1 MWNDIDFESPPENC
15 DILGFA
21 ETGQVRV
28 VRYYNG
34 KPNTFL
40 KIVAWM
46 ELPEKPD
53 WLTVEEVEVVEAP
66 KKRGRPKKK

>member
-1 MWNDIDFESPPENC
+1 MWNDIDFDTPPEDR

-21 ETGQVRV
+21 ETGQCRV
-28 VRYYNG
+28 VRYFKG

-40 KIVAWM
+40 NIVAWM

-53 WLTVEEVEVVEAP
+53 WLEQEVEVEEKP
-66 KKRGRPKKK
+66 KKRGRPKK

>member
-1 MWNDIDFESPPENC
+1 MWNDIDFDTPPEDR

-21 ETGQVRV
+21 ETGQCRV
-28 VRYYNG
+28 VRYFKG

-46 ELPEKPD
+46 DLPEKPD